1 MLTERKKNALG
12 WNITYLRIDGNYV
25 LLILR
30 FFVGFLKLRLPII
43 LLMDSENVLLFDQHK
58 IMKSFRV
65 LVYLRKFVT
74 KDFARFQ
81 FVRRWSTITNFVM
94 IKKK

>member
-1 MLTERKKNALG
+1 MFFYLI
-12 WNITYLRIDGNYV
+12 NI
-25 LLILR
+25 
-30 FFVGFLKLRLPII
+30 
-43 LLMDSENVLLFDQHK
+43 K

-94 IKKK
+94 IKKKYNEKACPNKLSYSYEIFQQSFIL